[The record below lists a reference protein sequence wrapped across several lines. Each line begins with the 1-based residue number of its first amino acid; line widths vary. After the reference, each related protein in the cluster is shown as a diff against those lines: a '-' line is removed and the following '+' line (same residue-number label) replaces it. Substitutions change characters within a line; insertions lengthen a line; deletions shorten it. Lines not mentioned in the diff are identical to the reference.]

1 MRNYMDRFISKSI
14 DSNNIPKELGNIIIS
29 TANDLYNKDK
39 EQVNKKIHTKYYK
52 IVAGLCASIILTTGI
67 VFAKDITNYIKTL
80 FNLSEHGM
88 GEQQIESAI
97 SENYIQYDS
106 SKYTK
111 SNGIAYK
118 LEYTLLNDINMI
130 FSIDFITDFNI
141 DEFNDLAISGLQI
154 KDENGNQIFIDSED
168 EQIWTKNIATSM
180 VYNKIEKNK
189 SGFKTSVTLV
199 SPSFPIINTIYI
211 SFDKITLYTIINGE
225 LTTKEIEGNYE
236 LELNLDSKFNARDI
250 TKYSSNTQSN
260 NADINLEK
268 IILTNTGLG
277 ITFNSLDYGCYG
289 YQFQLLDSNN
299 NELYSAKNNIS
310 SIGNSNRY
318 FTWLDT
324 NNDIK
329 NVDSFI
335 LKVTNLE
342 GQISS
347 FIINKK

>member
-29 TANDLYNKDK
+29 TTNDLYNKDK

-52 IVAGLCASIILTTGI
+52 IVTGLCASIILTTGI

-260 NADINLEK
+260 NADINLEE

>member
-1 MRNYMDRFISKSI
+1 MRNYMDKFISKSI

-39 EQVNKKIHTKYYK
+39 EKLNKKLHTKYYK

-80 FNLSEHGM
+80 FNLSEYGM

-168 EQIWTKNIATSM
+168 QQIWTKNIATSM

-199 SPSFPIINTIYI
+199 SPSFPNINTVYI
-211 SFDKITLYTIINGE
+211 SFDKITLYTVVNGE

-236 LELNLDSKFNARDI
+236 LELNLDSKFNTRDI
-250 TKYSSNTQSN
+250 TKYSFNTQSN
-260 NADINLEK
+260 NADINLEE

-299 NELYSAKNNIS
+299 NELYSVKNDIS
-310 SIGNSNRY
+310 SIGNFNRY

-329 NVDSFI
+329 NINSFI

>member
-39 EQVNKKIHTKYYK
+39 EQLNKKIHTKSYK
-52 IVAGLCASIILTTGI
+52 IVAGLCASIILTTSI

-80 FNLSEHGM
+80 FNLNEHGM

-97 SENYIQYDS
+97 SENYIQYDP
-106 SKYTK
+106 SKYIK
-111 SNGIAYK
+111 SNGIEYK

-130 FSIDFITDFNI
+130 FSMDFITDFNI

-189 SGFKTSVTLV
+189 NGFKTSVALV
-199 SPSFPIINTIYI
+199 SPSFPNINTIYI
-211 SFDKITLYTIINGE
+211 SFDKITLYTVINGNLE
-225 LTTKEIEGNYE
+225 TKEIEGNYE
-236 LELNLDSKFNARDI
+236 LELNLNSKFNTRDI
-250 TKYSSNTQSN
+250 TNYSFNMQSN
-260 NADINLEK
+260 NADINLEEVR
-268 IILTNTGLG
+268 LTNTGLG
-277 ITFNSLDYGCYG
+277 ITFNSSDYSCYG

-299 NELYSAKNNIS
+299 NELYSVKNDIS

>member
-250 TKYSSNTQSN
+250 TKYSFNTQSN
-260 NADINLEK
+260 NADINLEE

>member
-1 MRNYMDRFISKSI
+1 
-14 DSNNIPKELGNIIIS
+14 
-29 TANDLYNKDK
+29 
-39 EQVNKKIHTKYYK
+39 
-52 IVAGLCASIILTTGI
+52 
-67 VFAKDITNYIKTL
+67 
-80 FNLSEHGM
+80 M

-111 SNGIAYK
+111 SNCIAYK

>member
-1 MRNYMDRFISKSI
+1 MKNYMDKFISKSV

-29 TANDLYNKDK
+29 KANDLYNKDK
-39 EQVNKKIHTKYYK
+39 EKLNKKIYTKYYK
-52 IVAGLCASIILTTGI
+52 IATGLCASIILTTSI

-130 FSIDFITDFNI
+130 FSIDFILDFNI
-141 DEFNDLAISGLQI
+141 EQFNDLAISGLQI
-154 KDENGNQIFIDSED
+154 KDENGNQIFTDSED

-199 SPSFPIINTIYI
+199 SPNFPNINTIYI
-211 SFDKITLYTIINGE
+211 SFDKITLYTVINGKS
-225 LTTKEIEGNYE
+225 TTKEIEGNY
-236 LELNLDSKFNARDI
+236 NLKLDINEKFNNRI
-250 TKYSSNTQSN
+250 TTEYTFNSKLNE
-260 NADINLEK
+260 INLKLEK
-268 IILTNTGLG
+268 VILTNTGLG
-277 ITFNSLDYGCYG
+277 ITFNSDDYRSRG
-289 YQFQLLDSNN
+289 YKFELFDDKNN
-299 NELYSAKNNIS
+299 KLYSTTNDINC
-310 SIGNSNRY
+310 IGNSDKY
-318 FTWLDT
+318 FVWVDINDAVKNLD
-324 NNDIK
+324 K
-329 NVDSFI
+329 FR
-335 LKVTNLE
+335 LKITNLE
-342 GQISS
+342 NQVSW
-347 FIINKK
+347 FDINKK

>member
-14 DSNNIPKELGNIIIS
+14 DSNNIPKELVNIIIS
-29 TANDLYNKDK
+29 TTNDLYNKDK